1 MAMLLSR
8 VRGYLSRLEWRNGR
22 AGHLLFDAGVV
33 GVLLVLVGIAYMN
46 IVGER
51 VVATGISQLAAGSNS
66 VIADREGRIVTR
78 LVVPD
83 LGYRAEASV
92 DELPK
97 LLLDAFIATE
107 DRRFYEHGAIDW
119 IGIARSMRSNVLEGG
134 LYEGGSTI
142 TQQLARTVYLSN
154 RKTFSRK
161 LTEIAIAQA
170 LEKRMSKEQLL
181 TLYLNHIYFG
191 RQQVGVK
198 AAASRYFGI
207 QDLKQLK
214 LWQIATLAAIPKAP
228 SRYNPV
234 DDYDKSKERRKVVL
248 QLMHEQG
255 LITKEQMLEAQAVN
269 YTPPKPAKAT
279 SGYEAY
285 TDYAISEAME
295 KTGLSR
301 YELLTGGYTI
311 VTGLHTQRQQLAEK
325 VFADERNFP
334 QAAKAAAGSAAE
346 RSVQG
351 SAAIIDHRSGEIV
364 ALIGGRD
371 YRTGQFNRAVRM
383 QRQPGSAFKPLIVY
397 GPALESGKYSAQS
410 LLQDKMANYGNY
422 RPENGGGVYR
432 GEVKLS
438 DAVRQ
443 SMNAP
448 AVWLLNQLGVASGI
462 RFAERL
468 GLEFD
473 PEDANLAIA
482 LGGMHRGVS
491 PLQMAQAYSAFAN
504 GGTLHEAHAVRL
516 IKDKHG
522 KVVYSYNAPGQAVMS
537 AGTASAMTAML
548 REVVTSG
555 TGKQASLPNLW
566 VAGKTGTTQLGIKGV
581 TQKANRDLWFAGY
594 TAELTAAVWIGYDQ
608 ADQEHYLTATSA
620 AAARLFAKVMQ

>member
-1 MAMLLSR
+1 MAMLSR
-8 VRGYLSRLEWRNGR
+8 VIGYISRIEWRRRGT
-22 AGHLLFDAGVV
+22 GYLLFDAGVV
-33 GVLLVLVGIAYMN
+33 AVLLVLVGIAFMN

-51 VVATGISQLAAGSNS
+51 IVAQGMNELAAGSNS
-66 VIADREGRIVTR
+66 VLADREGRVVKR
-78 LVVPD
+78 LVAPD

-92 DELPK
+92 DEMPS

-119 IGIARSMRSNVLEGG
+119 IGIARSVRSNLSEGG

-170 LEKRMSKEQLL
+170 LEKRMSKEQIL

-198 AAASRYFGI
+198 AAAIRYFGI

-248 QLMHEQG
+248 KLMHEQG
-255 LITKEQMLEAQAVN
+255 LITKEQMLEAQAVD
-269 YTPPKPAKAT
+269 YSPPKPAKAM

-285 TDYAISEAME
+285 TDYAIGEAME

-311 VTGLHTQRQQLAEK
+311 VTGLHTKRQQLAEK

-334 QAAKAAAGSAAE
+334 QAAKTAGGSTAA

-351 SAAIIDHRSGEIV
+351 SAAIIDHRSGEVV
-364 ALIGGRD
+364 ALIGGRG
-371 YRTGQFNRAVRM
+371 YRAGEFNRAVRM
-383 QRQPGSAFKPLIVY
+383 QRQPGSALKPLIVY
-397 GPALESGKYSAQS
+397 GPALESGQYDAQS
-410 LLQDKMANYGNY
+410 LLQDKMVHYGNY

-448 AVWLLNQLGVASGI
+448 AVWLLNQLGVTGGI

-468 GLEFD
+468 GLEFSR
-473 PEDANLAIA
+473 EDANLAVA

-491 PLQMAQAYSAFAN
+491 PLQMAQAYSAFA
-504 GGTLHEAHAVRL
+504 GGGVLHEAHAVRL
-516 IKDKHG
+516 IKDKFGHI
-522 KVVYSYNAPGQAVMS
+522 VYSYNAPGQTVMS
-537 AGTASAMTAML
+537 AGTASAMTTLL
-548 REVVTSG
+548 REVVASG
-555 TGKQASLPNLW
+555 TGKQAALPNRW
-566 VAGKTGTTQLGIKGV
+566 VAGKTGTTQLGMKGV

-594 TAELTAAVWIGYDQ
+594 TAELTAAVWVGYDLT
-608 ADQEHYLTATSA
+608 DQDHYMTATSA
-620 AAARLFAKVMQ
+620 VAARLFARVMQ